1 MESHTQHP
9 AYLDLNRSFFTL
21 KDCINSFGEV
31 EELLTEVSA
40 RLEANRT
47 YDSKPATA
55 RASSLRKRTN
65 VPNIYQ
71 DISARS
77 RQSKRM
83 SVSPGPG
90 QYFTRPV
97 TSHQP
102 EARMQ
107 GRPELPALSNA
118 GPTGHSVL
126 QKEDV
131 KFGYWTRE
139 PRYKQVIHEDSHLGP
154 GTYDVRSFIER
165 GVKGSNKDSGKS
177 DNSMWTTSELT
188 LGPGQYMMHEGTSSR
203 GFTIAKTKRVA
214 GAKFNPHLGPGKYEL
229 AVTTPNASYKFS
241 TSPRFDNSFNEKINS
256 ED

>member
-1 MESHTQHP
+1 MESHSQNPT
-9 AYLDLNRSFFTL
+9 YTYMNRSFFTL

-31 EELLTEVSA
+31 EELLVEVSA
-40 RLEANRT
+40 RLDAART
-47 YDSKPATA
+47 HDSKTATA
-55 RASSLRKRTN
+55 RACSLGKRTN
-65 VPNIYQ
+65 VANIYQ
-71 DISARS
+71 DIAART

-97 TSHQP
+97 TTHQP
-102 EARMQ
+102 EARME
-107 GRPELPALSNA
+107 GRPELPALSSA

-154 GTYDVRSFIER
+154 GTYDVQSFIRR
-165 GVKGSNKDSGKS
+165 GVKGSNKDSGKT
-177 DNSMWTTSELT
+177 DNSMWTTSELN
-188 LGPGQYMMHEGTSSR
+188 LGPGHYMMHEGTTNR
-203 GFTIAKTKRVA
+203 GFTIAKTKRVP
-214 GAKFNPHLGPGKYEL
+214 GEKFNPHLGPGKYEL
-229 AVTTPNASYKFS
+229 AGTTPKASFKFS
-241 TSPRFDNSFNEKINS
+241 TSPRFDSSFNEKINS